1 MEPVQA
7 QIASLRRP
15 HCPYFVKK
23 RATMSSVNSTTMKF
37 AIIAF

>member
-1 MEPVQA
+1 MEPVEA

-15 HCPYFVKK
+15 HCPYLKK
-23 RATMSSVNSTTMKF
+23 RATMSSVNSMTMRF